1 MSPLRAAK
9 LFSTPDLIP
18 QFESLAGLAVSETVV
33 LLELL
38 RHDTDIGAQV
48 QRAKQIEH
56 EADEI
61 VHQIVRDLTATCNS
75 RFEREDLHQF
85 ASSLDDVIDLSY
97 GAADRVLLYKIDQ
110 VPPAALEI
118 AKVIHRQAE
127 ELLAAV
133 SSLNSRNVVF
143 QHCMVVGQLGYDAD
157 RLTSIAIAKLFE
169 VERNAIQLIKLKELY
184 SQLTSATDRAKTAAQ
199 ALETMVLKRGPA

>member
-18 QFESLAGLAVSETVV
+18 QFESLAGLAVAEAD
-33 LLELL
+33 LLIELL
-38 RHDTDIGAQV
+38 RQPTDLADQV

-61 VHQIVRDLTATCNS
+61 VHQIVRDLTATYNS
-75 RFEREDLHQF
+75 RFEREDLHQL
-85 ASSLDDVIDLSY
+85 ASSLDDVIDFSY

-110 VPPAALEI
+110 IPPAALEI

-133 SSLNSRNVVF
+133 SSLNFRSAVF
-143 QHCMVVGQLGYDAD
+143 QHCMAVSQLEYDAD
-157 RLTSIAIAKLFE
+157 RLTSAAIAELFE

-199 ALETMVLKRGPA
+199 AVETMVMKQGPA